1 MTLIQCNNDGGDM
14 QRLSNTEHNP
24 TEDRG
29 EVHIRGE
36 RAGYAL
42 KLFALPVLDLD
53 ITTYLGAFNGCRQD
67 TRNSAD
73 EAQECFIGI
82 RIKTSATQL
91 KRSKNAIPYYEG
103 GDQRCIQV
111 RIAAQCITTLG
122 RGTIK
127 AVWVALYFYPGHFTQ
142 DQDTGCVCFSRLHG
156 SHCIRGFLPLQD
168 AFNHRVFERVLM
180 IVRNPAICSTLT
192 HYYTDGLS
200 VMTQEYDAEDIKWDR

>member
-1 MTLIQCNNDGGDM
+1 MTLIQSNNDGGDM

-42 KLFALPVLDLD
+42 ELFALPVLDLD

-82 RIKTSATQL
+82 AINTSATKL
-91 KRSKNAIPYYEG
+91 KLSKNAIPYSYSA
-103 GDQRCIQV
+103 DQPCIQV
-111 RIAAQCITTLG
+111 RI
-122 RGTIK
+122 
-127 AVWVALYFYPGHFTQ
+127 
-142 DQDTGCVCFSRLHG
+142 
-156 SHCIRGFLPLQD
+156 
-168 AFNHRVFERVLM
+168 
-180 IVRNPAICSTLT
+180 PA
-192 HYYTDGLS
+192 H
-200 VMTQEYDAEDIKWDR
+200 A

>member
-82 RIKTSATQL
+82 RIKTSATSSSAPRT
-91 KRSKNAIPYYEG
+91 RSPTTRGAISVAY
-103 GDQRCIQV
+103 R
-111 RIAAQCITTLG
+111 LG
-122 RGTIK
+122 
-127 AVWVALYFYPGHFTQ
+127 
-142 DQDTGCVCFSRLHG
+142 
-156 SHCIRGFLPLQD
+156 LPLS
-168 AFNHRVFERVLM
+168 ASPLWAGEPSRPF
-180 IVRNPAICSTLT
+180 
-192 HYYTDGLS
+192 G
-200 VMTQEYDAEDIKWDR
+200 